1 MFHIR
6 YDEPGPTPRLT
17 RGALHRAAAYFRPY
31 WRDALWIVLCILVG
45 ALLGLIP
52 PLLVREIIDRAIPL
66 GDTRTLFWCVVLMI
80 ATPAL
85 VGLIGVLQNYLAVRV
100 GQAVMFDIRNEM
112 YEKLLAQ
119 SLRFYTNTK
128 SGEILSRLQSDVG
141 GIQGVVTGTLVAVVT
156 NVLVVV
162 TTLLVIFSINWQLS
176 LLAIGIL
183 PIFILPTRRVGQVR
197 KRMTRET
204 QERVAELTALVQ
216 ETLSVSGHLLVR
228 LFGAREYEARRFREK
243 NRQIQRLTVRQNL
256 VGRWFF
262 FFLLLFAS
270 VGPALIWG
278 YGGWLAIRNALTVG
292 TIVALVAYLSRLYG
306 PASALVNVHV
316 DLMTAGALFDR
327 IFAYLD
333 LDEEVAE
340 RPGAAT
346 LTAPRGQLQFDDV
359 TFAYEPGKPVL
370 SGITFEA
377 RPGELVALVGPSG
390 SGKTTITYLASRLY
404 DPTSGAVR
412 IDGRGHDR
420 QGDPGELSVPC
431 LGAGESALR
440 AAGRDRRP
448 DRVGVPAGPD
458 PRGHPVATRG
468 LRNGGRGAGLQAL
481 GRGEAAYRDR
491 PRDPQGSPAA
501 HSGRSHIGA
510 RFTLR
515 DANSGSPGR
524 TPGRPDE
531 PRDRSPSFD
540 HPAGRSDPG
549 PRSRRAG
556 RAGQPCGASG
566 ARRDLLASLRRA
578 VPIGQRDR
586 CERADLRGRGTDSGR
601 ALKCDKT
608 PAHRTAPIGI
618 RLVAQVKVFYDQT
631 GNTLT
636 VWFDNPHDEYVCE
649 ETGDEVILMKDK
661 SGRVIRR

>member
-1 MFHIR
+1 METH
-6 YDEPGPTPRLT
+6 DPAAPRLT

-66 GDTRTLFWCVVLMI
+66 DDTRTLFWCVGLMI

-85 VGLIGVLQNYLAVRV
+85 AGLIGVLQNYLAVRV

-141 GIQGVVTGTLVAVVT
+141 GIQGAVTGTLVAVVT

-162 TTLLVIFSINWQLS
+162 TTLLVIFSINWRLS

-197 KRMTRET
+197 KRITRET

-243 NRQIQRLTVRQNL
+243 NRQIQRLTMRQNL

-262 FFLLLFAS
+262 YFLLLFAS

-316 DLMTAGALFDR
+316 DLMTAVALFD
-327 IFAYLD
+327 
-333 LDEEVAE
+333 
-340 RPGAAT
+340 
-346 LTAPRGQLQFDDV
+346 
-359 TFAYEPGKPVL
+359 
-370 SGITFEA
+370 
-377 RPGELVALVGPSG
+377 
-390 SGKTTITYLASRLY
+390 
-404 DPTSGAVR
+404 
-412 IDGRGHDR
+412 
-420 QGDPGELSVPC
+420 
-431 LGAGESALR
+431 
-440 AAGRDRRP
+440 
-448 DRVGVPAGPD
+448 
-458 PRGHPVATRG
+458 
-468 LRNGGRGAGLQAL
+468 
-481 GRGEAAYRDR
+481 
-491 PRDPQGSPAA
+491 
-501 HSGRSHIGA
+501 
-510 RFTLR
+510 
-515 DANSGSPGR
+515 
-524 TPGRPDE
+524 
-531 PRDRSPSFD
+531 
-540 HPAGRSDPG
+540 
-549 PRSRRAG
+549 
-556 RAGQPCGASG
+556 
-566 ARRDLLASLRRA
+566 
-578 VPIGQRDR
+578 
-586 CERADLRGRGTDSGR
+586 
-601 ALKCDKT
+601 
-608 PAHRTAPIGI
+608 
-618 RLVAQVKVFYDQT
+618 
-631 GNTLT
+631 
-636 VWFDNPHDEYVCE
+636 
-649 ETGDEVILMKDK
+649 
-661 SGRVIRR
+661 

>member
-1 MFHIR
+1 M
-6 YDEPGPTPRLT
+6 P
-17 RGALHRAAAYFRPY
+17 RAAAYFRPY

-85 VGLIGVLQNYLAVRV
+85 AGLIGVLQNYLAVRV

-412 IDGRGHDR
+412 IDGRDVRDLTLESLAGTIGKVTQESYLFHA
-420 QGDPGELSVPC
+420 SV
-431 LGAGESALR
+431 LENLR
-440 AAGRDRRP
+440 
-448 DRVGVPAGPD
+448 
-458 PRGHPVATRG
+458 
-468 LRNGGRGAGLQAL
+468 
-481 GRGEAAYRDR
+481 Y
-491 PRDPQGSPAA
+491 
-501 HSGRSHIGA
+501 
-510 RFTLR
+510 
-515 DANSGSPGR
+515 
-524 TPGRPDE
+524 
-531 PRDRSPSFD
+531 
-540 HPAGRSDPG
+540 
-549 PRSRRAG
+549 
-556 RAGQPCGASG
+556 
-566 ARRDLLASLRRA
+566 ARRDATAGQIESACRRAQIHEVIQSLPEGYETVVGERGYKLSGGEKQRIAIARVILKDPRLLILDEATSALDSRSETLIREALAGLLVGRTSLVIAHRLSTILQADRILVLDRGGLVEQGNHAELLARGGIYSRLYEEQFRSGNA
-578 VPIGQRDR
+578 TDASEQIFEDAGPIPG
-586 CERADLRGRGTDSGR
+586 G
-601 ALKCDKT
+601 
-608 PAHRTAPIGI
+608 P
-618 RLVAQVKVFYDQT
+618 
-631 GNTLT
+631 
-636 VWFDNPHDEYVCE
+636 
-649 ETGDEVILMKDK
+649 
-661 SGRVIRR
+661 

>member
-1 MFHIR
+1 MSSLFGKVFHIR
-6 YDEPGPTPRLT
+6 YDEPGPAPRLT

-31 WRDALWIVLCILVG
+31 WRDALWIVLCVLMG

-66 GDTRTLFWCVVLMI
+66 GDTRTLFWCMGLMI

-85 VGLIGVLQNYLAVRV
+85 AGLIGVLQNYLAVRV

-197 KRMTRET
+197 KRIARET

-243 NRQIQRLTVRQNL
+243 NRQVQRLTLRQNL

-262 FFLLLFAS
+262 YFLLLFAS

-292 TIVALVAYLSRLYG
+292 TIVALVAYLGRLYG

-316 DLMTAGALFDR
+316 DLMTAVALFDR

-346 LTAPRGQLQFDDV
+346 LTAPHGQLRFDDV

-412 IDGRGHDR
+412 IDGRDVRDLTLESLAGTIGKVTQESYLFHA
-420 QGDPGELSVPC
+420 SV
-431 LGAGESALR
+431 LENLR
-440 AAGRDRRP
+440 
-448 DRVGVPAGPD
+448 
-458 PRGHPVATRG
+458 
-468 LRNGGRGAGLQAL
+468 
-481 GRGEAAYRDR
+481 Y
-491 PRDPQGSPAA
+491 
-501 HSGRSHIGA
+501 
-510 RFTLR
+510 
-515 DANSGSPGR
+515 
-524 TPGRPDE
+524 
-531 PRDRSPSFD
+531 
-540 HPAGRSDPG
+540 
-549 PRSRRAG
+549 
-556 RAGQPCGASG
+556 
-566 ARRDLLASLRRA
+566 ARRDATAGQIESACRRAQIHEVIQSLPEGYDTVVGERGYKLSGGEKQRISIARVILKDPRLLILDEATSALDSRSETLIREALAGILVGRTSLVIAHRLSTILQADRILVLDRGRLVEQGTHAELLARGGHYSRLYEEQFRSGNA
-578 VPIGQRDR
+578 TDAGEQTFEDAGPI
-586 CERADLRGRGTDSGR
+586 SGG
-601 ALKCDKT
+601 A
-608 PAHRTAPIGI
+608 
-618 RLVAQVKVFYDQT
+618 
-631 GNTLT
+631 
-636 VWFDNPHDEYVCE
+636 
-649 ETGDEVILMKDK
+649 
-661 SGRVIRR
+661 

>member
-1 MFHIR
+1 MSSPFGQVFRIR
-6 YDEPGPTPRLT
+6 YDEPGPAPRLI
-17 RGALHRAAAYFRPY
+17 RSALHRAAAYFRPY
-31 WRDALWIVLCILVG
+31 WRDALWIVLCVLVG

-66 GDTRTLFWCVVLMI
+66 GDTRTLFWCVGLMI

-85 VGLIGVLQNYLAVRV
+85 GGLIGVLQNYLAVRV

-112 YEKLLAQ
+112 YKKLLAQ

-141 GIQGVVTGTLVAVVT
+141 GIQGVVTGTLVAVAT

-183 PIFILPTRRVGQVR
+183 PIFILPTRRVGQAR
-197 KRMTRET
+197 KRIARET

-243 NRQIQRLTVRQNL
+243 NRQVQRLTLRQNL

-278 YGGWLAIRNALTVG
+278 YGGWLAIQNALTVG

-316 DLMTAGALFDR
+316 DLTTAVALFDR

-346 LTAPRGQLQFDDV
+346 LTAARGQLRFDDV

-377 RPGELVALVGPSG
+377 LPGELVALVGPSG

-412 IDGRGHDR
+412 IDGQDVRDLTLESLADTIGKVTQESYLFHA
-420 QGDPGELSVPC
+420 SV
-431 LGAGESALR
+431 LENLR
-440 AAGRDRRP
+440 
-448 DRVGVPAGPD
+448 
-458 PRGHPVATRG
+458 
-468 LRNGGRGAGLQAL
+468 
-481 GRGEAAYRDR
+481 Y
-491 PRDPQGSPAA
+491 
-501 HSGRSHIGA
+501 
-510 RFTLR
+510 
-515 DANSGSPGR
+515 
-524 TPGRPDE
+524 
-531 PRDRSPSFD
+531 
-540 HPAGRSDPG
+540 
-549 PRSRRAG
+549 
-556 RAGQPCGASG
+556 
-566 ARRDLLASLRRA
+566 ARRDATASQIESACRRAQIHEVIQSLPEGYDTVVGDRGYKLSGGEKQRIAIARVILKDPRLLILDEATSALDSRSETLIREALAGILVGRTSLVIAHRLSTILQADRILVLDRGGLAEQGTHAELLAHGGIYSRLYEEQFRSGNA
-578 VPIGQRDR
+578 
-586 CERADLRGRGTDSGR
+586 TDASEQIFEDAG
-601 ALKCDKT
+601 
-608 PAHRTAPIGI
+608 PMPG
-618 RLVAQVKVFYDQT
+618 
-631 GNTLT
+631 G
-636 VWFDNPHDEYVCE
+636 P
-649 ETGDEVILMKDK
+649 
-661 SGRVIRR
+661 